1 MATALRKH
9 LNGIIIGS
17 CVWPSDDHCCMFT
30 APLLNNG
37 RYHGNRIM
45 ADMWGHDG
53 MRQLKFHPD
62 RSIDGRV
69 IAMPIFLNKSAVRH
83 VELEFCH
90 SGPPTMRFDYHVK
103 RKFSVDPIF
112 AVGDIAIL

>member
-1 MATALRKH
+1 MTTALRKH

-17 CVWPSDDHCCMFT
+17 CVRPSDDHCCTFT
-30 APLLNNG
+30 ALLLNNG
-37 RYHGNRIM
+37 RYHENRITG
-45 ADMWGHDG
+45 GHDG
-53 MRQLKFHPD
+53 MRQLKFHLD
-62 RSIDGRV
+62 RSIDRRV

-90 SGPPTMRFDYHVK
+90 SGPPTMRFDYPVK